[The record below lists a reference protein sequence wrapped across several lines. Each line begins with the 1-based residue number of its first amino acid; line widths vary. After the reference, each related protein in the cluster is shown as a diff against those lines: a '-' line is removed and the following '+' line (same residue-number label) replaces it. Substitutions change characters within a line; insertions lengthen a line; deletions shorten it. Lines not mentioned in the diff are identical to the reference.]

1 MTYNKKIKIFKSTDV
16 QDEVG
21 NTDCVWDL
29 VFCGWAS
36 VNTTG
41 GRRYYEAA
49 QTNQQND
56 VTFTIRYC
64 QSASTVRCK
73 CCNEDPDYRIFYNNR
88 YYTVKHVDDYMESHR
103 QLVFITEEVRK

>member
-1 MTYNKKIKIFKSTDV
+1 MTYNKKIRILKSTDV

-21 NTDCVWDL
+21 NTDCVWNE

-36 VNTTG
+36 VNCTG

-56 VTFTIRYC
+56 NTYYSNTFKNVTYVSFFH
-64 QSASTVRCK
+64 
-73 CCNEDPDYRIFYNNR
+73 PFY
-88 YYTVKHVDDYMESHR
+88 
-103 QLVFITEEVRK
+103 FFG

>member
-1 MTYNKKIKIFKSTDV
+1 MTYNKKIRILKSTDV

-21 NTDCVWDL
+21 NTDCVWNE

-36 VNTTG
+36 VNCTG

-56 VTFTIRYC
+56 MTFTIRYC

-73 CCNEDPDYRIFYNNR
+73 CSNEDPDYRIYYNNR
-88 YYTVKHVDDYMESHR
+88 Y
-103 QLVFITEEVRK
+103 